1 MTPGRGSAAPTDP
14 AVTVGRMQKITT
26 SLWFDDQAEEAA
38 AFYTT
43 LFPNSRVLR
52 TTRYGETGPGPAGSV
67 MTVEFELAGRAYVG
81 LNGGPAFH
89 FTEAISLQVAC
100 DDQQEVDRL
109 WAELTADGGQ
119 PGPCGWLKDRYGLS
133 WQITPRVLLDLV
145 SGEDRATADRVFA
158 AMLQMQKIEIQPLL
172 DAAKG

>member
-158 AMLQMQKIEIQPLL
+158 AMLRMQKIEIQPLL

>member
-1 MTPGRGSAAPTDP
+1 
-14 AVTVGRMQKITT
+14 MQKITT
-26 SLWFDDQAEEAA
+26 SLWFDDRAEEAA

-158 AMLQMQKIEIQPLL
+158 AMLRMQKIEIQPLL